1 MKASEIKKV
10 KTPSLEEISK
20 ERERLAGQS
29 RYRRILKNTICS
41 LIVVAAAAVLLATL
55 FFPVLQVSGD
65 SMEPT
70 LWDKDII
77 FLIKTDRYETG
88 DLVSFS
94 WQNKLLIKRIIGVPG
109 DLIDMDDNGQVYV
122 NGKKLNEPYVD
133 EPALGECDMTFP
145 YQVPE
150 NRYFLLGD
158 HRSVSIDSRSS
169 AIGCIEKEQIIGKVF
184 WRVWPLNRFSLIR

>member
-1 MKASEIKKV
+1 MKASEIKRV